1 MSIGKNF
8 SLQLFIKA
16 SDIKFYVAAT
26 SGMFLYCVAVLLGEI
41 EIFSTFFLQSDF
53 LMGTLL
59 LAKWGA
65 CQGAYRGLL
74 GGNFGAIVIIL
85 FDISK

>member
-1 MSIGKNF
+1 M
-8 SLQLFIKA
+8 
-16 SDIKFYVAAT
+16 KFYVAAT

>member
-1 MSIGKNF
+1 M
-8 SLQLFIKA
+8 
-16 SDIKFYVAAT
+16 KFYVAAT

-53 LMGTLL
+53 LMGALL
-59 LAKWGA
+59 PAKWGA

-74 GGNFGAIVIIL
+74 GGNFGAIVSFYLIFPNKIH
-85 FDISK
+85 INCVAGRR